1 MRIIGA
7 LILLAVAGGNFL
19 FAQTENYWTQKID
32 FGGMKRERAV
42 AVSIN
47 NFGYVGTG
55 VDTNET
61 VHKDWWQYDAVND
74 VWTQKANLPGS
85 VRRNA
90 VAFAINGK
98 AYVGTGID
106 SAEASVPNSNV
117 LKDLWEYNPQTNSW
131 APKADYPGGGGGG
144 VYFAT
149 AFTLDNKGFVVCG
162 KIGADTYIREVW
174 EYKPSANTWMQ
185 RPDFPGGQRY
195 QLCSFVVEDEAF
207 VGLGADYN
215 TYLDDIWKYNAGN
228 GIWTRMNDFA
238 GGHRGS
244 VCTFTLGQ
252 RGFVC
257 LGIDGGLK
265 NDLWE
270 YNPFTDSWT
279 ARASYGGSA
288 RRCAIAFTAYGK
300 AYVGTGDGYTGKK
313 ASMHEYTPMLVLS
326 TDEVAQNDFTIYP
339 VPAEGI
345 IIINSRTQVN
355 YYELISVNGQKVL
368 EFASGNSLQTSFDCS
383 QLDRGVYLLRAV
395 MENGEIS
402 QTQRLIL
409 Q

>member
-1 MRIIGA
+1 MRIIAA
-7 LILLAVAGGNFL
+7 LILILVVDGDFLLAQN
-19 FAQTENYWTQKID
+19 ENYWTKKND
-32 FGGMKRERAV
+32 FAGLKRERAV

-47 NFGYVGTG
+47 NVGYIGTG
-55 VDTNET
+55 VDTAEA
-61 VHKDWWQYDAVND
+61 VHNDWWQYDAVND

-90 VAFAINGK
+90 VAFAVNGK
-98 AYVGTGID
+98 AYVCTGID
-106 SAEASVPNSNV
+106 SAEASVPNSNI
-117 LKDLWEYNPQTNSW
+117 LKDLWEYNPQANSW
-131 APKADYPGGGGGG
+131 SAKADYPGGGGGG

-149 AFTLDNKGFVVCG
+149 AFSLDNKGFVVCG
-162 KIGADTYIREVW
+162 KIGADMYIREVW
-174 EYKPSANTWMQ
+174 EYKPTTNTWMQ

-195 QLCSFVVEDEAF
+195 QLCSFVVEDEAY

-228 GIWTRMNDFA
+228 GVWIRMNDFP
-238 GGHRGS
+238 GGYRGS

-265 NDLWE
+265 TDLWE
-270 YNPFTDSWT
+270 YNPFTDAWA

-300 AYVGTGDGYTGKK
+300 AYVGTGDGYSGKK
-313 ASMHEYTPMLVLS
+313 ASMHEYTPMLILGTEELPQTTFRV
-326 TDEVAQNDFTIYP
+326 YP
-339 VPAEGI
+339 VPATDKITVSCEQKVQ
-345 IIINSRTQVN
+345 N
-355 YYELISVNGQKVL
+355 YELLNINGQKVL
-368 EFASGNSLQTSFDCS
+368 DINAENSSHVSVDCS
-383 QLDRGVYLLRAV
+383 RLGRGVYLLRAV
-395 MENGEIS
+395 MENGDVS
-402 QTQRLIL
+402 STQRVIL